1 MTSEMIMLRPMRR
14 TDFPALEE
22 LVRQAWYADD
32 ESDDNGNVPND
43 ERGLRKYKLRK
54 AIHLRNMHRLGLVEI
69 PCYHS
74 AEDTSCYYAKLLGVA
89 LVGK

>member
-22 LVRQAWYADD
+22 LVRQAWYVDD

-54 AIHLRNMHRLGLVEI
+54 AIHYIAVRQGDNSVPPGLRQWYCFFRCRFKQVSGNI
-69 PCYHS
+69 TP
-74 AEDTSCYYAKLLGVA
+74 
-89 LVGK
+89 